1 MDVEP
6 YVIIM
11 NQKQVNS
18 YDIQNIISE
27 NPELK
32 HYMYAGQWFLFSI
45 IGFIF
50 MVILM
55 RKENSNE

>member
-6 YVIIM
+6 YVVIM
-11 NQKQVNS
+11 NEKQVNS
-18 YDIQNIISE
+18 YEIQSIQND
-27 NPELK
+27 NPQLK

-50 MVILM
+50 MIILM
-55 RKENSNE
+55 RKEKHNE